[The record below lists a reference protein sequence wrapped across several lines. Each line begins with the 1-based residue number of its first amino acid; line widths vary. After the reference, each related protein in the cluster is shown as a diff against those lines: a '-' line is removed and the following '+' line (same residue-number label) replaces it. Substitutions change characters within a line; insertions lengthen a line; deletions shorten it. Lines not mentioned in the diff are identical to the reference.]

1 MAHPQRPHAD
11 LPRPDCY
18 PLPGPL
24 GKLGLVGQA
33 SSTGSSP
40 PISAQV
46 FHPPSPRFTRAAT
59 WDARGVPG
67 SWRGTLRPLTCPR
80 WPFAVSGPSA
90 AAGRSACILSLN
102 LLQQLL
108 PGWSSSHTLHQSA
121 FAPCACAGMVRALPG
136 MLSWPAQPWLRWRT
150 SLVTRLRPICPSM
163 SPQMRSYRLPQTGEG
178 LCHVTACQ
186 VPLLWPLRIVG
197 RCSLLGAGWFP
208 FPTGSP
214 FYPWMLMVAARSP
227 PAGRQGRTS
236 PTAVSSRCSLVW
248 PSAVRGLATPRRR
261 LIVQTWSPSQPWRNL
276 LLLPL
281 NGLLNP
287 SIGSCQPS
295 AQSRLSSWACA
306 ASVRSTSAA
315 LRLGCGSLVLPPRS
329 LRRCWTLPR
338 RGKWILFWFGCTRRQ
353 VQLSLESC
361 VGPSSPCLRQP
372 PGCV

>member
-33 SSTGSSP
+33 SGAGSSP
-40 PISAQV
+40 PSCCSGVSAR
-46 FHPPSPRFTRAAT
+46 P
-59 WDARGVPG
+59 
-67 SWRGTLRPLTCPR
+67 RPLASHALPRGKR

-90 AAGRSACILSLN
+90 AAGRSACIPSLN

-121 FAPCACAGMVRALPG
+121 FAPCAGMVRALPG

-150 SLVTRLRPICPSM
+150 SFVTRLRPICPSM
-163 SPQMRSYRLPQTGEG
+163 PPQMRSYRLPLTGEG

-214 FYPWMLMVAARSP
+214 FYPWMLR
-227 PAGRQGRTS
+227 
-236 PTAVSSRCSLVW
+236 
-248 PSAVRGLATPRRR
+248 
-261 LIVQTWSPSQPWRNL
+261 
-276 LLLPL
+276 
-281 NGLLNP
+281 
-287 SIGSCQPS
+287 
-295 AQSRLSSWACA
+295 
-306 ASVRSTSAA
+306 
-315 LRLGCGSLVLPPRS
+315 
-329 LRRCWTLPR
+329 
-338 RGKWILFWFGCTRRQ
+338 
-353 VQLSLESC
+353 
-361 VGPSSPCLRQP
+361 
-372 PGCV
+372 